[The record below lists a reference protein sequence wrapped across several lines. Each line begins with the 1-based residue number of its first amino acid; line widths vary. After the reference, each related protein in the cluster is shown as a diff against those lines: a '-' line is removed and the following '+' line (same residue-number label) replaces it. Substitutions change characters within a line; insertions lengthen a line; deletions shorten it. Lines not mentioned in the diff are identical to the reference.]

1 MRSSRLV
8 IALAGAVMTVG
19 VWHPGFAFGQAKVEE
34 KPADAPMTAAP
45 STPGAPSSPSGPAGA
60 APEPSAPASQ
70 SDPSPKAAQPTA
82 PTLPLAA
89 EAEPDIVL
97 GQEVTLA
104 EQPIVYLA
112 GNASWEN
119 AFATIVD
126 SFKKVY
132 AFLEKEHIAPT
143 GPPMTIYTS
152 TEDKGF
158 QFRAAVPVAEPPAN
172 LPESFAAAKSP
183 AGKALKYVHRGT
195 YDSLDA
201 TYELITNQ
209 LDEKGL
215 EAQDVFVE
223 TYLNDPR
230 TTPDDKLAIEV
241 YVPIR

>member
-1 MRSSRLV
+1 
-8 IALAGAVMTVG
+8 MT
-19 VWHPGFAFGQAKVEE
+19 
-34 KPADAPMTAAP
+34 
-45 STPGAPSSPSGPAGA
+45 
-60 APEPSAPASQ
+60 
-70 SDPSPKAAQPTA
+70 
-82 PTLPLAA
+82 
-89 EAEPDIVL
+89 
-97 GQEVTLA
+97 
-104 EQPIVYLA
+104 EQPIVYLSGTA
-112 GNASWEN
+112 NWDN
-119 AFATIVD
+119 AFATIID

-132 AFLEKEHIAPT
+132 AFLEKEKIAPT

-152 TEDKGF
+152 TDDKGF

-172 LPESFAAAKSP
+172 LPEGIAAAKSP

-215 EAQDVFVE
+215 EAQEVFVE

-241 YVPIR
+241 YVPIK

>member
-1 MRSSRLV
+1 
-8 IALAGAVMTVG
+8 MTVG
-19 VWHPGFAFGQAKVEE
+19 LWHPGLAFGQAKVEE

-45 STPGAPSSPSGPAGA
+45 SAPGAPSS
-60 APEPSAPASQ
+60 
-70 SDPSPKAAQPTA
+70 PSPKAAQPT
-82 PTLPLAA
+82 PPLAA
-89 EAEPDIVL
+89 ETQTDNVL
-97 GQEVTLA
+97 GQEVTLT

-132 AFLEKEHIAPT
+132 AFLEKENIAPT

-172 LPESFAAAKSP
+172 LPETFAAAKSP

-195 YDSLDA
+195 YDSLDS

>member
-1 MRSSRLV
+1 LV
-8 IALAGAVMTVG
+8 IALAGAVITLGLWQSGFVFAQAQVEDKGAGAPTV
-19 VWHPGFAFGQAKVEE
+19 
-34 KPADAPMTAAP
+34 AP
-45 STPGAPSSPSGPAGA
+45 SASSSPSSPSAPPSTA
-60 APEPSAPASQ
+60 AE
-70 SDPSPKAAQPTA
+70 PTA
-82 PTLPLAA
+82 PTPPSAA
-89 EAEPDIVL
+89 EARPEDLV
-97 GQEVTLA
+97 GQEVTMT
-104 EQPIVYLA
+104 EQPIVYLSGTA
-112 GNASWEN
+112 NWEN

-132 AFLEKEHIAPT
+132 AFLEKENIAPT

-152 TEDKGF
+152 TDDKGF

-172 LPESFAAAKSP
+172 LPEGIAAAKSP

-215 EAQDVFVE
+215 EAQEVFVE

-241 YVPIR
+241 YVPIK

>member
-1 MRSSRLV
+1 
-8 IALAGAVMTVG
+8 
-19 VWHPGFAFGQAKVEE
+19 
-34 KPADAPMTAAP
+34 
-45 STPGAPSSPSGPAGA
+45 
-60 APEPSAPASQ
+60 
-70 SDPSPKAAQPTA
+70 
-82 PTLPLAA
+82 
-89 EAEPDIVL
+89 
-97 GQEVTLA
+97 
-104 EQPIVYLA
+104 
-112 GNASWEN
+112 
-119 AFATIVD
+119 
-126 SFKKVY
+126 
-132 AFLEKEHIAPT
+132 
-143 GPPMTIYTS
+143 MTIYTS

-172 LPESFAAAKSP
+172 LPDALAAAKSP

>member
-8 IALAGAVMTVG
+8 IALAGAVMTSG
-19 VWHPGFAFGQAKVEE
+19 LWHPGFAFGQAKVEE
-34 KPADAPMTAAP
+34 KPAGAPTTAAP
-45 STPGAPSSPSGPAGA
+45 SAPGAPSPSGPAGA
-60 APEPSAPASQ
+60 APEPSAPASA
-70 SDPSPKAAQPTA
+70 SDPSPKAAQPT
-82 PTLPLAA
+82 PPLAA
-89 EAEPDIVL
+89 EAQPDNVL
-97 GQEVTLA
+97 GQEVTLT

>member
-8 IALAGAVMTVG
+8 IALAGAVMTFG
-19 VWHPGFAFGQAKVEE
+19 LWQSGFAFGQAVEE
-34 KPADAPMTAAP
+34 KPAGAPATAAP
-45 STPGAPSSPSGPAGA
+45 SAPGPPSSPSGPAATA
-60 APEPSAPASQ
+60 AEPSAPASP
-70 SDPSPKAAQPTA
+70 SDPSAKAAQPTA
-82 PTLPLAA
+82 PTPPLAA
-89 EAEPDIVL
+89 EAQPDDAG
-97 GQEVTLA
+97 GQEVTMT
-104 EQPIVYLA
+104 EQPIVYVSGA
-112 GNASWEN
+112 ASWEN

-132 AFLEKEHIAPT
+132 AFLEKENITPT

-172 LPESFAAAKSP
+172 LPDSLAAAKSP

>member
-8 IALAGAVMTVG
+8 IALAGAVMTFG
-19 VWHPGFAFGQAKVEE
+19 LWQSGFALGQAVEE
-34 KPADAPMTAAP
+34 KPAAPPATAAP
-45 STPGAPSSPSGPAGA
+45 SAPGPPSSPSGPAATA
-60 APEPSAPASQ
+60 AGAPASP
-70 SDPSPKAAQPTA
+70 SDPSAKAAQPT
-82 PTLPLAA
+82 PPLAA
-89 EAEPDIVL
+89 EAQPDDAS
-97 GQEVTLA
+97 GQEVTMT
-104 EQPIVYLA
+104 EQPIVYVSGA
-112 GNASWEN
+112 ASWEN

-132 AFLEKEHIAPT
+132 AFLEKENITPT

-172 LPESFAAAKSP
+172 LPETFAAAKSP